1 MLVTASRSGGLHAA
15 ATRPTSAN
23 LPRQVVPRLS
33 RGAPIRLAAGGA
45 CHGRVEVFHNG
56 SWGTVCDDLW
66 ELQNAHVVCRQL
78 GCGEAV
84 SAPLY
89 AYYGVG
95 SGHIWM
101 DNVQCLG
108 QEAEL
113 SHCGQNGWGVHDCSH
128 SEDASVICFVSDFLI
143 RLAGGGT
150 CHGRVEV
157 FYNGSWGTV
166 CDDIWQGSHAEVV
179 CRQLGCGYALS
190 ALQSAYFGEGSGN
203 IWLDDVQCTGN
214 ESRLSECGHPPFGIH
229 NCGHN
234 EDASVI
240 CSNDNHKN
248 FSLRLA
254 GGGTCHGRVEVFYE
268 GTWGTVCGDIWGLQH
283 AGVVCQQ
290 LGCGSAYMAPRNA
303 RFGPGS
309 GQIWLDDVRCSGT
322 ESRLSECQHLSW
334 GYHNCVHGEDAS
346 VVCSSDFLTFAFGSD
361 FPIRL
366 AGGSACQGRVEVF
379 YSGSWGTVCDDI
391 WELPHAQIVCRQL
404 GCGPAQA
411 ALQSAYFGQ
420 GSGNIWLDDVQCSGY
435 EPRLSECGHP
445 PFGNHNCGHNEDA
458 SVICSEGY
466 APIRLVGGGSSCQGR
481 VEVFYGGAWGTV
493 CDDGW
498 SLQNAQVVCRQ
509 LGCGSAVAALSV
521 AYFGQGYG
529 QIWLDDVQCSGD
541 EPQLSSCQHLPW
553 GSHNCIHQE
562 DASVICSEGGIMGDT
577 VYARCNERALL

>member
-1 MLVTASRSGGLHAA
+1 A
-15 ATRPTSAN
+15 
-23 LPRQVVPRLS
+23 
-33 RGAPIRLAAGGA
+33 IRLAAGGA
-45 CHGRVEVFHNG
+45 CHGRVEVFYGG

-66 ELQNAHVVCRQL
+66 ELQDANVVCRQL
-78 GCGEAV
+78 GCGEAL

-101 DNVQCLG
+101 DNVQCSG

-113 SHCGQNGWGVHDCSH
+113 SQCGQNGWGIHDCGH
-128 SEDASVICFVSDFLI
+128 NEDASVICSQDAWAASSTQCKITTPHVYNNTDFLTCSDFLI

-166 CDDIWQGSHAEVV
+166 CDDIWQASHAEVV

-203 IWLDDVQCTGN
+203 IWLDDVQCFGY

-240 CSNDNHKN
+240 CSNAVGLATFPPEFTTLRSCTDTDGNLAY

-290 LGCGSAYMAPRNA
+290 LGCGSAFMAPRNA

-322 ESRLSECQHLSW
+322 ESRLSECEHLSW
-334 GYHNCVHGEDAS
+334 GYHNCVHGDDAS
-346 VVCSSDFLTFAFGSD
+346 VVCSSAHMHSVYSWKLGFICTYFAFGSD

-366 AGGSACQGRVEVF
+366 AGGGACQGRVEVF

-411 ALQSAYFGQ
+411 ALQNAYFGE
-420 GSGNIWLDDVQCSGY
+420 GSGNIWLDDVQCFGY
-435 EPRLSECGHP
+435 EPQLSECGHP
-445 PFGNHNCGHNEDA
+445 PFGVHNCGHNEDA
-458 SVICSEGY
+458 SVICS
-466 APIRLVGGGSSCQGR
+466 
-481 VEVFYGGAWGTV
+481 
-493 CDDGW
+493 
-498 SLQNAQVVCRQ
+498 
-509 LGCGSAVAALSV
+509 
-521 AYFGQGYG
+521 
-529 QIWLDDVQCSGD
+529 
-541 EPQLSSCQHLPW
+541 
-553 GSHNCIHQE
+553 
-562 DASVICSEGGIMGDT
+562 
-577 VYARCNERALL
+577 